1 MPFHRLRLVT
11 IFICS
16 TILYICYTII
26 LFMTFEIE
34 IDEKTDQAK
43 NVFKFLDQNQIKYN
57 PKKLTAKDAAF
68 GIGRP
73 ATDDELAEYLN
84 RCMLSETLD
93 LNKLIDETK
102 S

>member
-1 MPFHRLRLVT
+1 M
-11 IFICS
+11 
-16 TILYICYTII
+16 II
-26 LFMTFEIE
+26 EIE
-34 IDEKTDQAK
+34 IEDNTDKAR
-43 NVFKFLDQNQIKYN
+43 NIFRFLDQNNIKYN

-68 GIGRP
+68 GIGRL
-73 ATDDELAEYLN
+73 AKDDELAEYLN